1 MDKEFAQNKGGRK
14 RLGDKKR
21 TNEIMLR
28 FNDSEMELIKGIL
41 ESYNLDFNKRGVLGP
56 FLRRLILDKEIIQD
70 KKLPVLS
77 SNLVFQINKIGTNIN
92 QLTTV
97 ARSKNLRS
105 PSANLDN
112 EIERSNELL
121 EHVLELLIKI
131 SDQ

>member
-1 MDKEFAQNKGGRK
+1 
-14 RLGDKKR
+14 
-21 TNEIMLR
+21 
-28 FNDSEMELIKGIL
+28 MELIKGIL

-97 ARSKNLRS
+97 ARSKNLRC
-105 PSANLDN
+105 PSAKLDN

-121 EHVLELLIKI
+121 DQVLELLIKI
-131 SDQ
+131 ADQ